1 MFTISRNSWHY
12 RFANL
17 HDAWASEQT
26 NLCPYIRTVLKG
38 MALFTFLWTLLVTF
52 VGLNLL
58 GIADAFNGI
67 WFRGDGVSI
76 FGAVNVI
83 TTLIIAGL
91 GVIALLTELR
101 ERYDRYKYKQYIK
114 MREQTEAPDY
124 VPPQPGF
131 IALWWAS
138 LHDKLCPG
146 IEIK

>member
-12 RFANL
+12 RFANM
-17 HDAWASEQT
+17 HDAWADETT
-26 NLCPYIRTVLKG
+26 NLCPYVRTVLKG

-67 WFRGDGVSI
+67 WFVGEGTSI
-76 FGAVNVI
+76 FAAINIATIG
-83 TTLIIAGL
+83 IILAI
-91 GVIALLTELR
+91 GVMALLSELR

-114 MREQTEAPDY
+114 MRDLTDAPDY
-124 VPPQPGF
+124 TPPQPGF
-131 IALWWAS
+131 IKLWWAS
-138 LHDKLCPG
+138 VHDKLCPG